1 MFRIAIQVKELISSN
16 VTSALDGASNPA
28 KMLGR
33 LQREIE
39 EALIGLTG
47 EMSKARRQKDRLEA
61 ELTQAELREADWG
74 DKAKIAMDNKR
85 EDLARQAL
93 LAREDCRAGIERLK
107 QDIEKLSADIAE
119 MEAAVSELE
128 DKRED
133 VKQRLSDQ
141 MAADGNASGKSG
153 GGSGYAS
160 RTERRMDHIENLEKR
175 TEFATEDSATCRGNA
190 GVEREIEEMRRERKV
205 EEELAA
211 LRDSGSAKKA
221 PAKKAPA
228 KKGGKRTKAA

>member
-28 KMLGR
+28 KMLAR
-33 LQREIE
+33 LQAEIE
-39 EALIGLTG
+39 EALIGLSG

-74 DKAKIAMDNKR
+74 DKARIAMDNGR

-93 LAREDCRAGIERLK
+93 IAREDCRAGIDRLK
-107 QDIEKLSADIAE
+107 QDIDKLGADMAE
-119 MEAAVSELE
+119 MEAAERELE
-128 DKRED
+128 TKREE

-141 MAADGNASGKSG
+141 RASDGNASGRASG
-153 GGSGYAS
+153 GGYAS
-160 RTERRMDHIENLEKR
+160 RTERRMDHIETLEKR
-175 TEFATEDSATCRGNA
+175 TAFATEDSAACRGNA
-190 GVEREIEEMRRERKV
+190 SIEREIEEMRRERTV

-211 LRDSGSAKKA
+211 MRSGSSAKA
-221 PAKKAPA
+221 TKAPA
-228 KKGGKRTKAA
+228 KKGGKRAKAS